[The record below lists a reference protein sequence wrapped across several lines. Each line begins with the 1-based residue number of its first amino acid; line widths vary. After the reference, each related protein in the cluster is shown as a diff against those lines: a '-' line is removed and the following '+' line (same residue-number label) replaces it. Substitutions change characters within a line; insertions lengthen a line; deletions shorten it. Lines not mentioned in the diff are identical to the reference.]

1 MEFEQLLDGWNEELL
16 ESEGVLEIILILLLL
31 RLLEESGE
39 ENVSDIKE
47 LLRPWL
53 ELGIP
58 VPRVHLVNGDVLQNV
73 VVVQLF
79 DTVAVFKNATNQLRV
94 SVPYVNIVSWGLFNL
109 IKKDN
114 DHESIGDFN
123 KLQ

>member
-1 MEFEQLLDGWNEELL
+1 MEFDQLLNGWNEELL
-16 ESEGVLEIILILLLL
+16 ETEGVLEVILILLLL
-31 RLLEESGE
+31 RLLEESE
-39 ENVSDIKE
+39 EESVSDIKE

-94 SVPYVNIVSWGLFNL
+94 NVPYVNIVSRGLFNL

>member
-16 ESEGVLEIILILLLL
+16 ESEGVLEVILILLLI
-31 RLLEESGE
+31 RLLGESEE

-94 SVPYVNIVSWGLFNL
+94 SVPYVNIVSWGAF
-109 IKKDN
+109 
-114 DHESIGDFN
+114 
-123 KLQ
+123 

>member
-16 ESEGVLEIILILLLL
+16 ESEGVLEFILILLLL
-31 RLLEESGE
+31 RLLEESEE

-58 VPRVHLVNGDVLQNV
+58 VPRVHLVYGDVLQNV

-94 SVPYVNIVSWGLFNL
+94 SVPFVNIVSWGAF
-109 IKKDN
+109 
-114 DHESIGDFN
+114 
-123 KLQ
+123 

>member
-16 ESEGVLEIILILLLL
+16 EAEGVLEVILILLLL

-94 SVPYVNIVSWGLFNL
+94 SVPYVNIVSWGAF
-109 IKKDN
+109 
-114 DHESIGDFN
+114 
-123 KLQ
+123 

>member
-1 MEFEQLLDGWNEELL
+1 MEFEKLLDGWNEELL
-16 ESEGVLEIILILLLL
+16 ESEGVLEVILILLLL
-31 RLLEESGE
+31 RLLEESGG

-94 SVPYVNIVSWGLFNL
+94 SVPYVNIVSWGAF
-109 IKKDN
+109 
-114 DHESIGDFN
+114 
-123 KLQ
+123 

>member
-16 ESEGVLEIILILLLL
+16 ESEGVLEVILILLLL

>member
-1 MEFEQLLDGWNEELL
+1 MEFEQLLDGWNEELV

>member
-16 ESEGVLEIILILLLL
+16 ESEGVLEVILILLLL
-31 RLLEESGE
+31 RLLEESEE

-79 DTVAVFKNATNQLRV
+79 DTVAVFKNATNRLRV
-94 SVPYVNIVSWGLFNL
+94 SVPFVNIVSWGAF
-109 IKKDN
+109 
-114 DHESIGDFN
+114 
-123 KLQ
+123 

>member
-58 VPRVHLVNGDVLQNV
+58 LPRVHLVNGDVLQNV

-94 SVPYVNIVSWGLFNL
+94 SVPYVNIVSWGAF
-109 IKKDN
+109 
-114 DHESIGDFN
+114 
-123 KLQ
+123 

>member
-16 ESEGVLEIILILLLL
+16 ESEGVLEVILILLLL

-94 SVPYVNIVSWGLFNL
+94 SVPYVNIVSWGAF
-109 IKKDN
+109 
-114 DHESIGDFN
+114 
-123 KLQ
+123 

>member
-16 ESEGVLEIILILLLL
+16 ESEGVLEVILILLLL

-53 ELGIP
+53 ELSIP

-94 SVPYVNIVSWGLFNL
+94 SVPYVNIVSWGAF
-109 IKKDN
+109 
-114 DHESIGDFN
+114 
-123 KLQ
+123 

>member
-1 MEFEQLLDGWNEELL
+1 MEFEKLLDGWNEELL
-16 ESEGVLEIILILLLL
+16 ESEGVLEVILILLLL

-58 VPRVHLVNGDVLQNV
+58 VPRVHLVNGCLLYTSPSPRD
-73 VVVQLF
+73 
-79 DTVAVFKNATNQLRV
+79 
-94 SVPYVNIVSWGLFNL
+94 S
-109 IKKDN
+109 
-114 DHESIGDFN
+114 
-123 KLQ
+123 

>member
-16 ESEGVLEIILILLLL
+16 ESEGVLEVILILLFL
-31 RLLEESGE
+31 RLLEESEE

-94 SVPYVNIVSWGLFNL
+94 SVPYVNIVSWGAF
-109 IKKDN
+109 
-114 DHESIGDFN
+114 
-123 KLQ
+123 

>member
-1 MEFEQLLDGWNEELL
+1 MEFEQLLNGWNEELL
-16 ESEGVLEIILILLLL
+16 EAEGVLEVILILLLL
-31 RLLEESGE
+31 RLLEESE
-39 ENVSDIKE
+39 EESVSDIKE

-58 VPRVHLVNGDVLQNV
+58 LPRVHLVNGDVLQNV

-94 SVPYVNIVSWGLFNL
+94 NVPYVSIVSWGAF
-109 IKKDN
+109 
-114 DHESIGDFN
+114 
-123 KLQ
+123 

>member
-16 ESEGVLEIILILLLL
+16 ESEGVLEVILILLLL
-31 RLLEESGE
+31 RLLEGSGE

-94 SVPYVNIVSWGLFNL
+94 SVPYVNIVSWGAF
-109 IKKDN
+109 
-114 DHESIGDFN
+114 
-123 KLQ
+123 

>member
-16 ESEGVLEIILILLLL
+16 ESEGVLEVILILLLL
-31 RLLEESGE
+31 RLLEESGG

-94 SVPYVNIVSWGLFNL
+94 SVPYVNIVSWGAF
-109 IKKDN
+109 
-114 DHESIGDFN
+114 
-123 KLQ
+123 

>member
-1 MEFEQLLDGWNEELL
+1 MEFDQLLNGWNEELI
-16 ESEGVLEIILILLLL
+16 EAEGVFEVILILLLL
-31 RLLEESGE
+31 RLLEESE
-39 ENVSDIKE
+39 KESVSDIKE

-58 VPRVHLVNGDVLQNV
+58 LPRVHLVNGDVLQNV

-94 SVPYVNIVSWGLFNL
+94 NVPYVNIVSWGAF
-109 IKKDN
+109 
-114 DHESIGDFN
+114 
-123 KLQ
+123 

>member
-1 MEFEQLLDGWNEELL
+1 MGFEQILNGWNEELL
-16 ESEGVLEIILILLLL
+16 EAEGVLEVILILLLL
-31 RLLEESGE
+31 RLLEESE
-39 ENVSDIKE
+39 EERVSDIKE
-47 LLRPWL
+47 LLLPWL

-94 SVPYVNIVSWGLFNL
+94 SVPYVNIVSWGAF
-109 IKKDN
+109 
-114 DHESIGDFN
+114 
-123 KLQ
+123 

>member
-16 ESEGVLEIILILLLL
+16 ESEGVLEVILILLLL
-31 RLLEESGE
+31 RLLEESE
-39 ENVSDIKE
+39 DENVSDIKE

-94 SVPYVNIVSWGLFNL
+94 SVPYVNIVSWGAF
-109 IKKDN
+109 
-114 DHESIGDFN
+114 
-123 KLQ
+123 

>member
-1 MEFEQLLDGWNEELL
+1 MEFEKLLDGWNEELL
-16 ESEGVLEIILILLLL
+16 ESEGVLEVILILLLL

-39 ENVSDIKE
+39 GDVSDIKE

-94 SVPYVNIVSWGLFNL
+94 SVPYVNIVSWGAF
-109 IKKDN
+109 
-114 DHESIGDFN
+114 
-123 KLQ
+123 

>member
-16 ESEGVLEIILILLLL
+16 ESEGVLEVILILLLL
-31 RLLEESGE
+31 RLLEDSEE

-94 SVPYVNIVSWGLFNL
+94 SVPFVNIVSWGAF
-109 IKKDN
+109 
-114 DHESIGDFN
+114 
-123 KLQ
+123 

>member
-16 ESEGVLEIILILLLL
+16 ESEGVLEVILILLLL

-94 SVPYVNIVSWGLFNL
+94 SVPYVNIVSWGLL
-109 IKKDN
+109 I
-114 DHESIGDFN
+114 
-123 KLQ
+123 

>member
-1 MEFEQLLDGWNEELL
+1 DGWNEELV

-94 SVPYVNIVSWGLFNL
+94 SVPYVNIVSWGAF
-109 IKKDN
+109 
-114 DHESIGDFN
+114 
-123 KLQ
+123 

>member
-1 MEFEQLLDGWNEELL
+1 MEFEKLLDGWNEELL
-16 ESEGVLEIILILLLL
+16 ESEGVLEVILILLLL

-94 SVPYVNIVSWGLFNL
+94 SVPYVNIVSWGAF
-109 IKKDN
+109 
-114 DHESIGDFN
+114 
-123 KLQ
+123 

>member
-1 MEFEQLLDGWNEELL
+1 MEFEKLLDGWNEELL
-16 ESEGVLEIILILLLL
+16 ESEGVLEVILILLLL
-31 RLLEESGE
+31 RLLEESGG

-94 SVPYVNIVSWGLFNL
+94 SVPYVNIVSWG
-109 IKKDN
+109 
-114 DHESIGDFN
+114 
-123 KLQ
+123 

>member
-1 MEFEQLLDGWNEELL
+1 MEFDQLLNGWNEELL
-16 ESEGVLEIILILLLL
+16 ETEGVLEVILILLLL
-31 RLLEESGE
+31 RLLEESE
-39 ENVSDIKE
+39 EESVSDIKE

-94 SVPYVNIVSWGLFNL
+94 NVPYVNIVRRGLFNL

>member
-94 SVPYVNIVSWGLFNL
+94 SVPYVNIVSWGAF
-109 IKKDN
+109 
-114 DHESIGDFN
+114 
-123 KLQ
+123 